1 MRAGRDDWRDLSFNG
16 RSAVVTGA
24 ARGIGRAVA
33 YRLAGL
39 GARTVI
45 WDRDGEEAERTAIKL
60 RDQLSSQERPHHLE
74 WAQVDVSDPRAV
86 EESMAVTAADGLD
99 VLVNNAAI
107 TLVHQIEGIPLDIW
121 EQTIAVNLSGTFYC
135 CRAAIPYLKRKPGA
149 AIVNISSST
158 ALTGGGGGAHY
169 AASKAGIDG
178 LTRHLTQELAPD
190 IRVNS
195 VQPRSI
201 ETEGFHAFIQA
212 RFDDPSA
219 AQQKSADL
227 NPLRRLGQPEDIAD
241 VVAFLASDW
250 ASYINGQIILVDG
263 GRTYQ

>member
-1 MRAGRDDWRDLSFNG
+1 MEGRGNWRELSFNG

-39 GARTVI
+39 GTHTVI
-45 WDRDGEEAERTAIKL
+45 WDRDGEAAERTAIEL
-60 RDQLSSQERPHHLE
+60 RDLLSSQERPHHLE
-74 WAQVDVSDPRAV
+74 WAQVDVSNSRTV
-86 EESMAVTAADGLD
+86 EESMAAAAADGLD

-135 CRAAIPYLKRKPGA
+135 CRAAIPYLKRKSGA

-178 LTRHLTQELAPD
+178 LTRHL
-190 IRVNS
+190 
-195 VQPRSI
+195 VQS
-201 ETEGFHAFIQA
+201 H
-212 RFDDPSA
+212 
-219 AQQKSADL
+219 
-227 NPLRRLGQPEDIAD
+227 
-241 VVAFLASDW
+241 
-250 ASYINGQIILVDG
+250 DG
-263 GRTYQ
+263 

>member
-1 MRAGRDDWRDLSFNG
+1 MHEF
-16 RSAVVTGA
+16 
-24 ARGIGRAVA
+24 
-33 YRLAGL
+33 
-39 GARTVI
+39 
-45 WDRDGEEAERTAIKL
+45 
-60 RDQLSSQERPHHLE
+60 
-74 WAQVDVSDPRAV
+74 
-86 EESMAVTAADGLD
+86 
-99 VLVNNAAI
+99 
-107 TLVHQIEGIPLDIW
+107 EGVPNDIW
-121 EQTIAVNLSGTFYC
+121 EQTVAVNLGGVFYC
-135 CRAAIPYLKRKPGA
+135 CRAAVPYLKQRPGA
-149 AIVNISSST
+149 AIVNISSNT

-201 ETEGFHAFIQA
+201 ETEGFNAFYEE
-212 RFDDPSA
+212 RFADPSA
-219 AQQKSADL
+219 ARQRSVDL

-250 ASYINGQIILVDG
+250 ASYINGQLLLVDG

>member
-1 MRAGRDDWRDLSFNG
+1 MADRDNWRELSFDG

-24 ARGIGRAVA
+24 ARGIGCAVA

-45 WDRDGEEAERTAIKL
+45 WDRDGEGAERTAIEL
-60 RDQLSSQERPHHLE
+60 RDLLSSQGRPHHLE
-74 WAQVDVSDPRAV
+74 WAQVDVSDSIIV
-86 EESMAVTAADGLD
+86 EESMAAAAADGLD

-107 TLVHQIEGIPLDIW
+107 SLPQQTEGMPLDVW
-121 EQTIAVNLSGTFYC
+121 DQTIRVNLCGTFYC
-135 CRAAIPYLKRKPGA
+135 CRAAIPYLRRKHGA

-158 ALTGGGGGAHY
+158 APVGGVGANY

-178 LTRHLTQELAPD
+178 LTRHLAVELAPVV
-190 IRVNS
+190 RVNS

-201 ETEGFHAFIQA
+201 DSEGFRDFFQA
-212 RFDDPSA
+212 RHHADPSLELERLV
-219 AQQKSADL
+219 SRI
-227 NPLRRLGQPEDIAD
+227 PLGRLGRPEDIAD
-241 VVAFLASDW
+241 VAAFLASDW
-250 ASYINGQIILVDG
+250 AGFITGQILLVDG